1 MAVRPYDSTV
11 EDTVGEVLELVKGVV
26 GEDWVTDDPAI
37 TIGYSKDNSFE
48 TAKKPH
54 IVALPENTEQVQEI
68 VRIAGRYGM
77 AVQPASAAINCAGG
91 CIPQRGGILL
101 DLRRMDKI
109 LEIDAENMTITMQPA
124 VRFGVAQNV
133 LRQQGLYAVN
143 PSAPHTAGVATNH
156 MDKGIGMPANKFGV
170 GPDHIVSMTFV
181 MPDGEILKTGSS
193 ALPGAEKVCVEG
205 PGPDISGLFHSSMGI
220 FGVMV
225 EMITQVYEWPKVEVL
240 KVAQFETEDLNEVSE
255 FFYKVTREDF
265 VNECSHLQD
274 SYFSWFATEDDEVGA
289 GVVEYI
295 PRNNAIVIMGG
306 ENEEEARLKDEQF
319 LRLVERNG
327 YELMDDSVVD
337 MLSDMIGDIAYECK
351 VLQSTMRVTRFFGS
365 FQVVWFNSN
374 LDRVSD
380 LHKKYQRLADKHFKD
395 TDWRNWQ
402 VAYPPT
408 EVTVYTQPLEF
419 GRSVMLEL
427 DFFISFDDSESVKR
441 GLAFGYD
448 AINMVLDDGGHFDR
462 PYGGSGSFNFG
473 TLQTPRLGTYSELL
487 GELKADIDPR
497 NIMAPGRLNLPVDP
511 A

>member
-11 EDTVGEVLELVKGVV
+11 EDTVTEVLGLLSEVV
-26 GEDWVTDDPAI
+26 GEDWVSDDPAI

-54 IVALPENTEQVQEI
+54 VVVLPETVEQVQEI

-77 AVQPASAAINCAGG
+77 AVQPSSTAINCAGG

-101 DLRRMDKI
+101 DLRRMDRI
-109 LEIDAENMTITMQPA
+109 LDIDAENMTITMQPS

-133 LRQQGLYAVN
+133 LRQQGLYAIN
-143 PSAPHTAGVATNH
+143 PSGPHTAGVATNH

-225 EMITQVYEWPKVEVL
+225 EMTTQVYEWPKVEVL

-274 SYFSWFATEDDEVGA
+274 SYFSWFATEDSEVAEGI
-289 GVVEYI
+289 VEYI

-306 ENEEEARLKDEQF
+306 ENEEEARLKEEQF
-319 LRLVERNG
+319 VRLVERNG
-327 YELMDDSVVD
+327 YELMDDSIVE
-337 MLSDMIGDIAYECK
+337 MLSEMIGDIAYECK
-351 VLQSTMRVTRFFGS
+351 VLQCTMRVTRFYGS
-365 FQVVWFNSN
+365 FQVVWFNTS
-374 LDRVSD
+374 LDRVPD

-395 TDWRNWQ
+395 EDWRNWQ

-448 AINMVLDDGGHFDR
+448 AVNMVLDDGGLFDR

-473 TLQTPRLGTYSELL
+473 TLQTPRLGTYQELL
-487 GELKADIDPR
+487 GELKGDIDPG

-511 A
+511 V